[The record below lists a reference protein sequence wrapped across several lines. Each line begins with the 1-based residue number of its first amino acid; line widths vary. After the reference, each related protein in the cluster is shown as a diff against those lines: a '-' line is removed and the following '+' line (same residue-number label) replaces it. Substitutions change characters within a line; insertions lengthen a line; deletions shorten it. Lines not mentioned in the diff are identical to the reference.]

1 MRNIIQSHMLQP
13 PHRKG
18 NTCKHF
24 YSEELQTNFVENKN
38 TNKLQTGTLGIH
50 MTEWA
55 TLLIL
60 ETLEPL
66 ILEHIYK
73 RLFLNLGI
81 HENWHSFERTHRHK
95 SKYILHY
102 YLFMFCLSIQFKL
115 SFIVA
120 FVSAQKY
127 QPNYAKCFP
136 KIILLS
142 SYMLNCYILILTVT
156 IAVPKCYFDH
166 KLMKILWSRSTESPV
181 MTANC
186 NFEFHLA
193 QEWK

>member
-1 MRNIIQSHMLQP
+1 MLQP

-18 NTCKHF
+18 NIWKHF
-24 YSEELQTNFVENKN
+24 YREELQTNFVENKN
-38 TNKLQTGTLGIH
+38 TNKLETETLGIH

-55 TLLIL
+55 ILLIL

-66 ILEHIYK
+66 TLEHICK
-73 RLFLNLGI
+73 RLFLGI

-115 SFIVA
+115 SFIAA

-142 SYMLNCYILILTVT
+142 SYMLNYYMLILT
-156 IAVPKCYFDH
+156 IAVFKFYFD
-166 KLMKILWSRSTESPV
+166 LELLKIFWSWSTKSPV
-181 MTANC
+181 MTANY
-186 NFEFHLA
+186 NFEFHLV

>member
-1 MRNIIQSHMLQP
+1 MQTFLQ
-13 PHRKG
+13 RRASNK
-18 NTCKHF
+18 
-24 YSEELQTNFVENKN
+24 FVENKN
-38 TNKLQTGTLGIH
+38 TNKLETEAFGIH

-60 ETLEPL
+60 ETPEPL
-66 ILEHIYK
+66 ILEHICK

-81 HENWHSFERTHRHK
+81 HEYWHSFERTHRHK

-120 FVSAQKY
+120 FVTAQKY

-142 SYMLNCYILILTVT
+142 SIC
-156 IAVPKCYFDH
+156 
-166 KLMKILWSRSTESPV
+166 
-181 MTANC
+181 
-186 NFEFHLA
+186 
-193 QEWK
+193 

>member
-1 MRNIIQSHMLQP
+1 
-13 PHRKG
+13 
-18 NTCKHF
+18 
-24 YSEELQTNFVENKN
+24 
-38 TNKLQTGTLGIH
+38 

-66 ILEHIYK
+66 ILEHICK

-81 HENWHSFERTHRHK
+81 HENWHRFERTHRHK

-142 SYMLNCYILILTVT
+142 SYILNLGLYVG
-156 IAVPKCYFDH
+156 P
-166 KLMKILWSRSTESPV
+166 
-181 MTANC
+181 NC
-186 NFEFHLA
+186 NYCSA
-193 QEWK
+193 QVLVWSQIANVQKGLWWLLIATLNFF

>member
-1 MRNIIQSHMLQP
+1 MLQP
-13 PHRKG
+13 LHRKG
-18 NTCKHF
+18 NTCKHL
-24 YSEELQTNFVENKN
+24 YREELQTNFVENKN
-38 TNKLQTGTLGIH
+38 TNKLETETLGIH

-66 ILEHIYK
+66 ILEHICN

-81 HENWHSFERTHRHK
+81 HESWHNFERTRRHK

-136 KIILLS
+136 KIISLS
-142 SYMLNCYILILTVT
+142 SCMLNYYMLILTVT
-156 IAVPKCYFDH
+156 ISVPKRYFDL
-166 KLMKILWSRSTESPV
+166 KLLKILRP
-181 MTANC
+181 
-186 NFEFHLA
+186 
-193 QEWK
+193 